1 MNPITESGRAP
12 STLNIVMAV
21 CAIVLLAV
29 CGAAA
34 AAQVVLTGPAGSGS
48 FGASVTVLPNGN
60 FVVTDPGFDAT
71 GPTVSNVG
79 AVYLYRPNGVLI
91 STLRG
96 STANDQVGSGGVTV
110 LSNGNYVVISLG
122 WDNGAVVGAG
132 AVSFG
137 SALSGINGIV
147 SNANSLV
154 GSTASDQ
161 VGSNG
166 VTALSNGN
174 YVVGSS
180 RWDNG
185 AMAEAGAVSFGS
197 GLSGISGV
205 VSASNSLVGNTASDF
220 VGGIV
225 NALSNG
231 NYVVRSYDWNNVGA
245 VDAGAVTFGSGLS
258 GISGVI
264 SVSNSLVGTTANDSV
279 GSGTFAELSNGN
291 YVVTSPSWDNGAA
304 ANAGAATF
312 ASGSTGITGA
322 VSASNSLIG
331 STASD
336 QVGSGGVT
344 TLSNGNYLVTSPS
357 WTNGAAFNAGA
368 ATFASGSTGIAGVVS
383 ASNSLVGTTANDA
396 VGLRVTAL
404 SNGNYVV
411 SSSEW
416 NNGAAVDGGAVT
428 FGLGLNGIT
437 GIVSASNSLIG
448 PTAGDQVGR
457 NGATALSNGNY
468 VVISPIWNNGAAAVA
483 GAATFASGSTG
494 IAGIVSAGNSLVGT
508 TAGDQVGNFG
518 VTTLSN
524 GNYVVRSSGWDN
536 GGVVDAGAVTFGSGL
551 SGITGSVSVSNS
563 LVGTT
568 GDDSVGT
575 GVTALSNGN
584 YVVRS
589 SGWDNGAAV
598 DVGAVT
604 FALGLNGISGAV
616 SAGNSLI
623 GSTAND
629 RVGISG
635 VAALSNGNYMVRS
648 QTWGNGAVANAGATT
663 FGLGTVG
670 IIGIVSPTNSMVG
683 STVNDRVGFSF
694 AELSNGNYVV
704 RSATWDNGLLV
715 DAGAVTLGLA
725 AGSVIGPITSQHS
738 ALGIAAGSG
747 GTQVFAYDPFRNQL
761 IVGQP
766 FSNRVV
772 LQRTGIASSTSMFA
786 ETPDPSVVGQL
797 VTFTA
802 SVIATAISIPS
813 DGKVTFR
820 ASSGE
825 TCTDTSPTVSGG
837 NARFSCTF
845 AFTAIGISNVI
856 AEYTGSIKHTY
867 SAGGAQSH
875 STLESNIFAN
885 GFE

>member
-1 MNPITESGRAP
+1 MNPITWSGRAP
-12 STLNIVMAV
+12 STQHIIMAV

-29 CGAAA
+29 CGAAT
-34 AAQVVLTGPAGSGS
+34 AAQVALTGPAGSGS

-71 GPTVSNVG
+71 GPAVSNVG
-79 AVYLYRPNGVLI
+79 AVYLYRPDGVLI

-245 VDAGAVTFGSGLS
+245 IDAGAVTFGSGLS

-264 SVSNSLVGTTANDSV
+264 SVSNSLVGTTPNDSV

-396 VGLRVTAL
+396 VGLGVTAL

-411 SSSEW
+411 SSAEW

-589 SGWDNGAAV
+589 SGWDNGPAV

-604 FALGLNGISGAV
+604 FVLGLNGISGAV

-802 SVIATAISIPS
+802 TVIATAISIPS
-813 DGKVTFR
+813 DGAVTFS

-825 TCTDTSPTVSGG
+825 TCTDPTPTAAVSS
-837 NARFSCTF
+837 ARFSCAF
-845 AFTAIGISNVI
+845 AFTAIGSSNVT
-856 AEYTGSIKHTY
+856 AEYTGSIRHTY

-875 STLESNIFAN
+875 TTLDNNIFAN
-885 GFE
+885 GFQ

>member
-48 FGASVTVLPNGN
+48 FGVSVTVLPNGN

-96 STANDQVGSGGVTV
+96 STANDQVGSGGVKV
-110 LSNGNYVVISLG
+110 LRNGNYVVISLG

-137 SALSGINGIV
+137 SALSGIDGIV

-154 GSTASDQ
+154 GSTASNQ

-174 YVVGSS
+174 YVVH
-180 RWDNG
+180 
-185 AMAEAGAVSFGS
+185 
-197 GLSGISGV
+197 
-205 VSASNSLVGNTASDF
+205 
-220 VGGIV
+220 
-225 NALSNG
+225 
-231 NYVVRSYDWNNVGA
+231 SYNWNDVGA
-245 VDAGAVTFGSGLS
+245 VDAGAVTFGSGLR
-258 GISGVI
+258 GVNGVI

-279 GSGTFAELSNGN
+279 GSGTFAELSNGK

-396 VGLRVTAL
+396 VGLGVTAL

-411 SSSEW
+411 SSAEW

-457 NGATALSNGNY
+457 NGATALSNGTY

-483 GAATFASGSTG
+483 GSATFAS
-494 IAGIVSAGNSLVGT
+494 AAPASL
-508 TAGDQVGNFG
+508 A
-518 VTTLSN
+518 S
-524 GNYVVRSSGWDN
+524 YRP
-536 GGVVDAGAVTFGSGL
+536 
-551 SGITGSVSVSNS
+551 
-563 LVGTT
+563 
-568 GDDSVGT
+568 
-575 GVTALSNGN
+575 
-584 YVVRS
+584 
-589 SGWDNGAAV
+589 
-598 DVGAVT
+598 
-604 FALGLNGISGAV
+604 
-616 SAGNSLI
+616 
-623 GSTAND
+623 
-629 RVGISG
+629 
-635 VAALSNGNYMVRS
+635 
-648 QTWGNGAVANAGATT
+648 AT
-663 FGLGTVG
+663 
-670 IIGIVSPTNSMVG
+670 
-683 STVNDRVGFSF
+683 R
-694 AELSNGNYVV
+694 
-704 RSATWDNGLLV
+704 W
-715 DAGAVTLGLA
+715 
-725 AGSVIGPITSQHS
+725 
-738 ALGIAAGSG
+738 
-747 GTQVFAYDPFRNQL
+747 
-761 IVGQP
+761 
-766 FSNRVV
+766 
-772 LQRTGIASSTSMFA
+772 
-786 ETPDPSVVGQL
+786 
-797 VTFTA
+797 
-802 SVIATAISIPS
+802 
-813 DGKVTFR
+813 
-820 ASSGE
+820 
-825 TCTDTSPTVSGG
+825 
-837 NARFSCTF
+837 
-845 AFTAIGISNVI
+845 
-856 AEYTGSIKHTY
+856 
-867 SAGGAQSH
+867 
-875 STLESNIFAN
+875 
-885 GFE
+885 